1 VVEAAASY
9 AAAMVDGPNERRSRN
24 SLPKRCIF
32 TQQSAS
38 VDGDCGDRR
47 RFRPLLSRD
56 EELSPTA
63 TAQGQNDMTQ
73 FRPKYITFDCYGT
86 LTNFQM
92 AEAAQTLYGD
102 RLDAQQMAQFIKNF
116 AAYRLDEIL
125 GDWKPYNE
133 VVHNALERTCRK
145 NGVTFK
151 DEDGRFVYEQVPSW
165 GPHADVPA
173 GLAKVAKEIPL
184 VILSNAM
191 NEQIM
196 YNVEK
201 LGVPFHA
208 VYTAQQANAYKPR
221 FKAFEYMFDM
231 LGCNPEDILHVSSS
245 FRYDLMSAH
254 DLGIK
259 NKVWVNRGHEPANPY
274 YGYTEIKD
282 ISGLAGVVGL

>member
-1 VVEAAASY
+1 MA
-9 AAAMVDGPNERRSRN
+9 
-24 SLPKRCIF
+24 
-32 TQQSAS
+32 
-38 VDGDCGDRR
+38 
-47 RFRPLLSRD
+47 
-56 EELSPTA
+56 
-63 TAQGQNDMTQ
+63 Q

-92 AEAAQTLYGD
+92 AEAAEEIYGGQ
-102 RLDAQQMAQFIKNF
+102 LDAARMQQFIKNF

-133 VVHNALERTCRK
+133 VVHNAVERTCRK
-145 NGVTFK
+145 NNVTFRA
-151 DEDGRFVYEQVPSW
+151 EDARKIYEKVPSW

-173 GLAKVAKEIPL
+173 GLAKVAKEFPL

-196 YNVEK
+196 SNVEK
-201 LGVPFHA
+201 LGAPFHA
-208 VYTAQQANAYKPR
+208 VYTAQQAQAYKPR
-221 FKAFEYMFDM
+221 FKAFEYMFDQ
-231 LGCNPEDILHVSSS
+231 LNVNPEDILHVSSS

>member
-1 VVEAAASY
+1 
-9 AAAMVDGPNERRSRN
+9 
-24 SLPKRCIF
+24 
-32 TQQSAS
+32 
-38 VDGDCGDRR
+38 
-47 RFRPLLSRD
+47 
-56 EELSPTA
+56 
-63 TAQGQNDMTQ
+63 MTQ

-92 AEAAQTLYGD
+92 AEAARELYESQ
-102 RLDAQQMAQFIKNF
+102 LDEERMQLFIKNF
-116 AAYRLDEIL
+116 SAYRLDEIL

-133 VVHNALERTCRK
+133 VIHNAVERTCKK
-145 NGVTFK
+145 NGVTFRA
-151 DEDGRFVYEQVPSW
+151 EDARKVYDAVPTW

-191 NEQIM
+191 DEQIM
-196 YNVEK
+196 SNVEK
-201 LGVPFHA
+201 LGAPFHA
-208 VYTAQQANAYKPR
+208 VYTAQQAQAYKPR
-221 FKAFEYMFDM
+221 FKAFEYMLDR
-231 LGCNPEDILHVSSS
+231 LNTNPEDILHVSSS

>member
-1 VVEAAASY
+1 
-9 AAAMVDGPNERRSRN
+9 
-24 SLPKRCIF
+24 
-32 TQQSAS
+32 
-38 VDGDCGDRR
+38 
-47 RFRPLLSRD
+47 
-56 EELSPTA
+56 
-63 TAQGQNDMTQ
+63 MTQ

-92 AEAAQTLYGD
+92 AEAAQTLYGE

-133 VVHNALERTCRK
+133 VVHNALERACRK

-151 DEDGRFVYEQVPSW
+151 DEDGRFVYELVPSW

>member
-1 VVEAAASY
+1 MA
-9 AAAMVDGPNERRSRN
+9 
-24 SLPKRCIF
+24 
-32 TQQSAS
+32 
-38 VDGDCGDRR
+38 
-47 RFRPLLSRD
+47 
-56 EELSPTA
+56 
-63 TAQGQNDMTQ
+63 Q

-92 AEAAQTLYGD
+92 AEAAHDLYGEQ
-102 RLDAQQMAQFIKNF
+102 LKAEQMQQFIKNF

-133 VVHNALERTCRK
+133 VVHNAVERTCKK
-145 NGVTFK
+145 NNVTFK
-151 DEDGRFVYEQVPSW
+151 AEDARKIYERVPTW
-165 GPHADVPA
+165 GPHPDVPA
-173 GLAKVAKEIPL
+173 GLSKVAKEIPL

-191 NEQIM
+191 NEQIHH
-196 YNVEK
+196 NVEK
-201 LGVPFHA
+201 LGAPFHA
-208 VYTAQQANAYKPR
+208 VYTAQQAQAYKPR
-221 FKAFEYMFDM
+221 FKAFEYMLDQ
-231 LGCNPEDILHVSSS
+231 LNSNPEDILHVSSS